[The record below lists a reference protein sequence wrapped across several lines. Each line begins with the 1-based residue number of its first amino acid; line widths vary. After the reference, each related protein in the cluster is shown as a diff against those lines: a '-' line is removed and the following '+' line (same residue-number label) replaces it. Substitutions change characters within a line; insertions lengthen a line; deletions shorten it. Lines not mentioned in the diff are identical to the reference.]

1 MSLGNDVRYALRMVR
16 QRPGFS
22 ALAVVVVALG
32 VGANSAVFSLVDA
45 ALLSPL
51 PFPAPERL
59 VFVSS
64 VDNARGA
71 VGSVSFPDFLDWS
84 EQSESFEALAAFQE
98 DSFIISGRD
107 VAERVRG
114 EVVTPEYFRL
124 LGVEPLRGRAI
135 AEDEREPVVVLSEA
149 LVERRF
155 GDTTEIV
162 GRTIELNDLSFVVI
176 GVVPAAFQ
184 GITGQARLWVPMS
197 LFDVLNPELVQYD
210 ILGNRGTR
218 WHAVLGR
225 LVDGVALG
233 EARAEMD
240 TLASALA
247 ETYPRSNEMR
257 GVQLLRAQDE
267 VVSDYRSSLWL
278 LSAAVGLL
286 LLLACVNL
294 ANLFL
299 LRVLS
304 RRNEVSVRIALGA
317 NRAHLVRQLLTE
329 TALFSLV
336 GGALGLLVAHL
347 SIQFLLAFAPD
358 SFPIANVAVVD
369 ARVFVFAFALS
380 AVAGIACGLFPALTA
395 ASDGLV
401 DLLREGARS
410 GFGRRRAL
418 GVFALAEIAIAT
430 LLLVG
435 AGLVLKSFHKMQ
447 LFEPGFATDHLVT
460 MRFHV
465 PADASDERFLEGM
478 VDEIA
483 RLPGVTSAAIA
494 SHVYF
499 GGGYMSGNVTV
510 EGFEPASPAEE
521 VKAYHHFVTDDYFRA
536 MGIPL
541 VHGERLGA
549 SEHVVVVNESFA
561 KRMWPNEKAEE
572 VIGKRLVRGPK
583 REDEP
588 WLTIVGVV
596 GNVESRLRPTAADR
610 LPQFYFSMDEG
621 GEWSRS
627 LVVRTSVDPASVAGS
642 VRASLRQ
649 LHQGIAVF
657 SVATMDELLSRQR
670 ASMRS
675 VAYLMGGFAALALL
689 LAALGLYGV
698 IAYAV
703 GQLTHEI
710 GVRVAIGATRG
721 SVVGLVMK
729 RAVVIIGAGLAVGV
743 VASFAATRF
752 AAALLY
758 QVDPLDAR
766 TFVAVAA
773 GMTGVVLLASY
784 VPARRAA
791 DADPVAALRR

>member
-1 MSLGNDVRYALRMVR
+1 M
-16 QRPGFS
+16 
-22 ALAVVVVALG
+22 
-32 VGANSAVFSLVDA
+32 
-45 ALLSPL
+45 
-51 PFPAPERL
+51 
-59 VFVSS
+59 
-64 VDNARGA
+64 
-71 VGSVSFPDFLDWS
+71 
-84 EQSESFEALAAFQE
+84 
-98 DSFIISGRD
+98 
-107 VAERVRG
+107 
-114 EVVTPEYFRL
+114 
-124 LGVEPLRGRAI
+124 
-135 AEDEREPVVVLSEA
+135 
-149 LVERRF
+149 
-155 GDTTEIV
+155 
-162 GRTIELNDLSFVVI
+162 
-176 GVVPAAFQ
+176 
-184 GITGQARLWVPMS
+184 
-197 LFDVLNPELVQYD
+197 
-210 ILGNRGTR
+210 
-218 WHAVLGR
+218 
-225 LVDGVALG
+225 
-233 EARAEMD
+233 
-240 TLASALA
+240 
-247 ETYPRSNEMR
+247 
-257 GVQLLRAQDE
+257 
-267 VVSDYRSSLWL
+267 
-278 LSAAVGLL
+278 
-286 LLLACVNL
+286 
-294 ANLFL
+294 
-299 LRVLS
+299 
-304 RRNEVSVRIALGA
+304 RIALGA

-358 SFPIANVAVVD
+358 SFSIANVAVVD

-418 GVFALAEIAIAT
+418 GVFALVEIAIAT

-536 MGIPL
+536 MGIP
-541 VHGERLGA
+541 
-549 SEHVVVVNESFA
+549 
-561 KRMWPNEKAEE
+561 
-572 VIGKRLVRGPK
+572 
-583 REDEP
+583 
-588 WLTIVGVV
+588 
-596 GNVESRLRPTAADR
+596 ESRLRPTSADR
-610 LPQFYFSMDEG
+610 LPQFYFPMDEG

-642 VRASLRQ
+642 VPASLRQ

-729 RAVVIIGAGLAVGV
+729 RAVVIIGTGLAVGL

-758 QVDPLDAR
+758 QVDPLDA
-766 TFVAVAA
+766 
-773 GMTGVVLLASY
+773 
-784 VPARRAA
+784 
-791 DADPVAALRR
+791 DPVAALRR